1 MPALRNHS
9 FRLANSPSAV
19 AGFSGS
25 ALARYKMRQPP
36 STGGGA
42 GKRRRL
48 EAMPTRVAQKRTQAA
63 EIIGTRKLVR
73 APENASPTRQGKAEP
88 AISSA
93 FRPSRRVPYPGQ
105 AALAARICRA
115 ANRAKPARKP
125 TKTDFVEHHH
135 LRPRGESQTPI
146 DDSKHVSSRHRGVV
160 TAGRPVRPGAVQ
172 AREET
177 LKPYQALAGF
187 QELGADGGGRTRTVF
202 GRGKAG
208 EIK

>member
-1 MPALRNHS
+1 MCERP
-9 FRLANSPSAV
+9 
-19 AGFSGS
+19 
-25 ALARYKMRQPP
+25 K
-36 STGGGA
+36 
-42 GKRRRL
+42 
-48 EAMPTRVAQKRTQAA
+48 AMLTKVAQKRTQAA

-73 APENASPTRQGKAEP
+73 APKRLSNRQGKAEP

-93 FRPSRRVPYPGQ
+93 FRPSSRVPYPGQ

-115 ANRAKPARKP
+115 ANRAKPARKS

-135 LRPRGESQTPI
+135 LRLRGESQTPV

-160 TAGRPVRPGAVQ
+160 TAGRPVRPGAMQ

>member
-1 MPALRNHS
+1 MLT
-9 FRLANSPSAV
+9 
-19 AGFSGS
+19 
-25 ALARYKMRQPP
+25 K
-36 STGGGA
+36 
-42 GKRRRL
+42 
-48 EAMPTRVAQKRTQAA
+48 VAQKRTQAA

-73 APENASPTRQGKAEP
+73 APETPIRQGKAEP

-93 FRPSRRVPYPGQ
+93 FRPSSRVPYPGQ

-135 LRPRGESQTPI
+135 LRLRGESQTPI
-146 DDSKHVSSRHRGVV
+146 DDSKHVSPRHRGVV

-177 LKPYQALAGF
+177 VKPYQALAGF
-187 QELGADGGGRTRTVF
+187 QELGADGGVPRRYTLPVEIAWFFSHGTEAFVGGSVGDGNPPARVGWNPTGPAGQGSAKRALEVAD
-202 GRGKAG
+202 RGHNL
-208 EIK
+208 

>member
-1 MPALRNHS
+1 MCERP
-9 FRLANSPSAV
+9 
-19 AGFSGS
+19 
-25 ALARYKMRQPP
+25 K
-36 STGGGA
+36 
-42 GKRRRL
+42 
-48 EAMPTRVAQKRTQAA
+48 AMLTKVAQKRTQAA

-73 APENASPTRQGKAEP
+73 APKRLSNRQGKAEP

-93 FRPSRRVPYPGQ
+93 FRPASRVPYPGQ

-135 LRPRGESQTPI
+135 LRLRGESQTPI

-187 QELGADGGGRTRTVF
+187 QELGADGGVEPAQSLAEGRPAKLNDFDRPALSPDTSPQGPSGLVF
-202 GRGKAG
+202 NG
-208 EIK
+208 